1 MLLHFIVRFPYFAEG
16 DFIRSKEID
25 RKALDVGEVK
35 LVKLV
40 SHPVIHSPSL
50 KNLRRRPSHIHL
62 VFILGW
68 GAHLKNGL
76 WSRPL

>member
-40 SHPVIHSPSL
+40 SHPVI
-50 KNLRRRPSHIHL
+50 
-62 VFILGW
+62 
-68 GAHLKNGL
+68 AHL
-76 WSRPL
+76 